1 MRALVIKLIIFP
13 LLDDDRYIHYMY
25 APIALS
31 ANLVFMI
38 ICTLWRSSAHMR
50 PTTPL
55 ATWRAAPGYA
65 DARLGRPKRVC

>member
-1 MRALVIKLIIFP
+1 MYFFGHTTVSQMRALVIKLIIFP

-38 ICTLWRSSAHMR
+38 IC
-50 PTTPL
+50 
-55 ATWRAAPGYA
+55 
-65 DARLGRPKRVC
+65 